1 MNKNSRHIATLVKRI
16 KHPYIKKVLL
26 KNKDGTIKPV
36 LKPQEDKAANS
47 Y

>member
-1 MNKNSRHIATLVKRI
+1 MNENPRHIATLVKHT
-16 KHPYIKKVLL
+16 KHPYVKEALL
-26 KNKDGTIKPV
+26 KNRDGTIKPV